1 MPPRPQN
8 TRIAHRNANPL
19 QRHFAGYS
27 PSGEESDAHGS
38 ASGPNELDS
47 HFLTDTMSNRI
58 LALAA
63 TTLLATT
70 ASAQFCSDNTYP
82 VRIVDAAGNEVAKAF
97 DPTINENTFLVPTE
111 NVFLAFDPNLPTGNY
126 YVHVTD
132 TPIDGMDEVVSENDP
147 LDRIVHVDNNN
158 GVITLSWPFS
168 SNPANNVVGVGLN
181 GVGESLLLNP
191 FRASQYSEC
200 NFKVFYGDRW
210 NLANG
215 PNNPWLVQGGMH
227 PTGECAIRS
236 YHSFKVGD
244 GNGSDIN
251 GNVFNDLNGNGVA
264 DTGEPGLE
272 GWTVKLVD
280 GTTTLST
287 TTDVNGD
294 YVFENAGAG
303 NFTVE
308 LEMQTGFNATTAT
321 SHAIETCAC
330 GDKAGGDFG
339 VAQATTVCC
348 EARTIGF
355 WRNCHGR
362 ALVQQNNLLQ
372 LLPALCIVN
381 QTGQY
386 VAPANI
392 SEYTHWLRRARSW
405 NMAYMLSAQLVGMHN
420 NVAVGFVSAEC
431 VVNDPDLGTM
441 TIELLMQQAVASLCA
456 NPFTPP
462 GHPERNAQRLIKNAL
477 DRANNN
483 QTWASGSCSTTTTC
497 GTGSQPKSGAKRFG
511 RKNRRGGRR
520 RR

>member
-1 MPPRPQN
+1 
-8 TRIAHRNANPL
+8 
-19 QRHFAGYS
+19 
-27 PSGEESDAHGS
+27 
-38 ASGPNELDS
+38 
-47 HFLTDTMSNRI
+47 MSNRI

-70 ASAQFCSDNTYP
+70 ASAQFCSDNTFP
-82 VRIVDAAGNEVAKAF
+82 IRIVDSAGNELAKEF

-132 TPIDGMDEVVSENDP
+132 TPINGMDEVVSENDP
-147 LDRIVHVDNNN
+147 LDRIVHVENNA

-168 SNPANNVVGVGLN
+168 ANPANNVVGVGLN

-191 FRASQYSEC
+191 FRASQYSQC

-210 NLANG
+210 TLANG
-215 PNNPWLVQGGMH
+215 PNNPYLIQGGMH
-227 PTGECAIRS
+227 PTGECAVRS

-251 GNVFNDLNGNGVA
+251 GNVFNDTNGNGVA
-264 DTGEPGLE
+264 DTGEAGLA

-280 GTTTLST
+280 GTTTTST
-287 TTDVNGD
+287 TTDANGD

-308 LEMQTGFNATTAT
+308 LEMQAGFNATTAT

-339 VAQATTVCC
+339 VVEATTVCC

-355 WRNCHGR
+355 WRNRHGR

-381 QTGQY
+381 GCGQY

-392 SEYTHWLRRARSW
+392 CEYTNWLRRARSW
-405 NMAYMLSAQLVGMHN
+405 NMAYMLSAQLVAMHN
-420 NVAVGFVSAEC
+420 NVAVGFVSANC
-431 VVNDPDLGTM
+431 VINDPCLGTM
-441 TIELLMQQAVASLCA
+441 TIEQLIQQAVASLCA
-456 NPFTPP
+456 NPYTPP
-462 GHPERNAQRLIKNAL
+462 CHAEREAQRKLKNAL

-483 QTWASGSCSTTTTC
+483 QIWASAPCNTNTGSTC
-497 GTGSQPKSGAKRFG
+497 GSGGSQNRAKRFG
-511 RKNRRGGRR
+511 RKHRRGGRR
-520 RR
+520 R